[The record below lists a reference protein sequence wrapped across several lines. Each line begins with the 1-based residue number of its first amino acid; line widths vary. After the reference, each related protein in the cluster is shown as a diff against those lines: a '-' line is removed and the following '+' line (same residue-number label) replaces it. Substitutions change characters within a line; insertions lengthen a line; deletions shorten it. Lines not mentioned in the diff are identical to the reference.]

1 MSKSNVWDEPE
12 TQRLIG
18 LDKLRKEHDED
29 EALLRELHNEDAE
42 RAADRVEEACQ
53 GWRDWRGFPIPG
65 FESPR
70 FVSQRESEYKAWY
83 RSRDGER
90 TRRQGHR

>member
-1 MSKSNVWDEPE
+1 MSKSNVYEERE
-12 TQRLIG
+12 TLRLLG
-18 LDKLRKEHDED
+18 LDKPREKLDAEE
-29 EALLRELHNEDAE
+29 EFLRELDNRDME
-42 RAADRVEEACQ
+42 RAADRVEEACE

-70 FVSQRESEYKAWY
+70 FVSARESEYRDWY

-90 TRRQGHR
+90 TRAQGHR